1 MPTRHW
7 LVKSEPDAYSIDDLA
22 RDKRTAWSG
31 VRNFKARNFLR
42 DEMKV
47 GDLVLFYHSSAEPPG
62 VAGIAKVVREG
73 YPDATAFDRKS
84 DYYDPKSTPA
94 RPLWFVVDVEFVEKL
109 PHLVPLAELKATKE
123 LAGML
128 VVQKVMRLSVQPVDK
143 KHFDFVVRMAR
154 KK

>member
-7 LVKSEPDAYSIDDLA
+7 LVKSEPDVYSIDDLA